1 MRYHLSILP
10 YLSVLFFAVA
20 PHHAHGLPA
29 SGTQYAVASAHP
41 LATQA
46 GIDMLERGG
55 NAADAATA
63 VAFVLAV
70 VEPYSSG
77 LGGGGFALTHFGSQ
91 VSFLDFRE
99 RAPQAATRDM
109 YIIDGK
115 PRNDLSKNGILSVAV
130 PGAIE
135 GYLRLQAEHGKLTR
149 AEVLA
154 PALKFAHEGFPVTP
168 RYQKYAQWRLDLLR
182 ADAHTASI
190 FLRKD
195 ADGVW
200 QVPAIGTSIAQG
212 DLARTIEVLSDQGS
226 KAFYEGDLGRRLIS
240 DIRLRGGI
248 LTDKDLESYSA
259 TRRAPLF
266 GHFKGHLIASSPPP
280 SSGGAIILST
290 LGALE
295 HIEKPDSPR
304 DSAWLHATVEAWKYA
319 YADRALLGDTDFVPL
334 AKQLLPRLIAP
345 KRTKRIA
352 ENIGEKITP
361 ALDLKPGTYVDATG
375 IASTAALG
383 FEDNAS
389 NDTSHLSVVDADG
402 NAVSM
407 TTTVNYSFGSGIV
420 ARGTGI
426 LLNDEMDDFAV
437 APGVPN
443 AYGIVGSDANAV
455 EPGKVPLSSMSP
467 TFVFQG
473 ETVRSGLRM
482 VLGSPGGSRIPTTVM
497 QGIWNHLLFGMNAQD
512 AINFPRIHHQHLPD
526 KLFVESYGADPA
538 TLKQLE
544 ARGHQLEVGR
554 TWSNATIITIDRET
568 GRLDAAADRR
578 GDGTAKAK

>member
-1 MRYHLSILP
+1 M
-10 YLSVLFFAVA
+10 
-20 PHHAHGLPA
+20 
-29 SGTQYAVASAHP
+29 
-41 LATQA
+41 
-46 GIDMLERGG
+46 
-55 NAADAATA
+55 
-63 VAFVLAV
+63 
-70 VEPYSSG
+70 
-77 LGGGGFALTHFGSQ
+77 
-91 VSFLDFRE
+91 
-99 RAPQAATRDM
+99 
-109 YIIDGK
+109 
-115 PRNDLSKNGILSVAV
+115 
-130 PGAIE
+130 
-135 GYLRLQAEHGKLTR
+135 
-149 AEVLA
+149 
-154 PALKFAHEGFPVTP
+154 
-168 RYQKYAQWRLDLLR
+168 
-182 ADAHTASI
+182 
-190 FLRKD
+190 
-195 ADGVW
+195 
-200 QVPAIGTSIAQG
+200 
-212 DLARTIEVLSDQGS
+212 
-226 KAFYEGDLGRRLIS
+226 
-240 DIRLRGGI
+240 
-248 LTDKDLESYSA
+248 
-259 TRRAPLF
+259 
-266 GHFKGHLIASSPPP
+266 
-280 SSGGAIILST
+280 
-290 LGALE
+290 
-295 HIEKPDSPR
+295 
-304 DSAWLHATVEAWKYA
+304 
-319 YADRALLGDTDFVPL
+319 PL

-544 ARGHQLEVGR
+544 ARGSS
-554 TWSNATIITIDRET
+554 T
-568 GRLDAAADRR
+568 
-578 GDGTAKAK
+578 